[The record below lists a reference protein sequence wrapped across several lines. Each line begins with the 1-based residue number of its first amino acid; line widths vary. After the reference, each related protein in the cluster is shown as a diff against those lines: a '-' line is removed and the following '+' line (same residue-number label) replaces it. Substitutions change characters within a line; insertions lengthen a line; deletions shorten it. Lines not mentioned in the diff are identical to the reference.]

1 MTPNSFLRRVVKVFF
16 GTLGAQAITLLSTL
30 LLARLYTPAE
40 MGQFNVWFA
49 FLTVGAVV
57 VTARY
62 ELAFFALKSEAQSS
76 VLGKLI
82 FSLSALLSLSLTV
95 ALFAV
100 DIATPWLPEGIS
112 AYIAP
117 LGVAVFVSSLNI
129 SLLSLLALHQ
139 RFAALGVARVGFAAS
154 VALAQVIAGLLSLG
168 ASGLIYGQLLGSLLA
183 VACMVACL
191 DRHWLRGA
199 CNAPAQAMGQV
210 GSAYR
215 SFPLYSLPADLLNNV
230 ARQLPVMMIAAK
242 FGNDAGGWYG
252 LTLKMMGAP
261 ISLLATSI
269 LDVFK
274 EQAARDYR
282 EQGNCLRI
290 YKKTLASLALVALPP
305 FILLFFISEYIFGML
320 FGPQWQQSGTYAK
333 LMIPMFYTAF
343 IASPLSYTIYIAQK
357 QKYDLIWQAT
367 LLTIS
372 VAIFTLAPNAEAAI
386 RGFSLSYAVMYCI
399 YLSMSYYFA
408 RGMR

>member
-1 MTPNSFLRRVVKVFF
+1 MAPNSFLRRVVKVFF

-30 LLARLYTPAE
+30 LLARLYTPSE

-62 ELAFFALKSEAQSS
+62 ELAFFSLKSEAQSPA
-76 VLGKLI
+76 LGKLI
-82 FSLSALLSLSLTV
+82 FCLSALLSLTLSIALLV
-95 ALFAV
+95 AS
-100 DIATPWLPEGIS
+100 IATPWLPEGIS
-112 AYIAP
+112 TYITP
-117 LGVAVFVSSLNI
+117 LGIAVFVSSLNT

-139 RFAALGVARVGFAAS
+139 RFTALGIARVGFATS
-154 VALAQVIAGLLSLG
+154 VALAQIIAGLLAQG
-168 ASGLIYGQLLGSLLA
+168 TSGLIYGQLLGSLLA
-183 VACMVACL
+183 VAGIIACL
-191 DRHWLRGA
+191 DKQWLQAARG
-199 CNAPAQAMGQV
+199 APAQALSQARF
-210 GSAYR
+210 AYK

-230 ARQLPVMMIAAK
+230 ARQLPVMMIAAR
-242 FGNDAGGWYG
+242 FGNDASGWYG

-290 YKKTLASLALVALPP
+290 YKKTLVSLALIALPP
-305 FILLFFISEYIFGML
+305 FALLFFLSEYL
-320 FGPQWQQSGTYAK
+320 FGTLFGSQWHQSGVYAR

-357 QKYDLIWQAT
+357 QKYDLIWQAV
-367 LLTIS
+367 LLAIS
-372 VAIFTLAPNAEAAI
+372 VAIFGFAPDAEYAI
-386 RGFSLSYAVMYCI
+386 RWFSLSYAVMYCI
-399 YLSMSYYFA
+399 YLSMSYHFA
-408 RGMR
+408 RGKR

>member
-1 MTPNSFLRRVVKVFF
+1 MASHSFLRRVVKVFF

-30 LLARLYTPAE
+30 LLARLYTPSE

-49 FLTVGAVV
+49 FLTIGAVV

-62 ELAFFALKSEAQSS
+62 ELAFFSLRSEAQSP

-82 FSLSALLSLSLTV
+82 FNLSALLSLILSI
-95 ALFAV
+95 ALFAASV
-100 DIATPWLPEGIS
+100 ATSWVPEGIS
-112 AYIAP
+112 TYIAP
-117 LGVAVFVSSLNI
+117 LGVAVFASSLNT

-139 RFAALGVARVGFAAS
+139 RFTALGIARVGFATS
-154 VALAQVIAGLLSLG
+154 VAAAQIFAGLMALG
-168 ASGLIYGQLLGSLLA
+168 ASGLIYGQLLGSVLA
-183 VACMVACL
+183 VACIIACL
-191 DRHWLRGA
+191 DRKWLQAARD
-199 CNAPAQAMGQV
+199 APAQALAQV
-210 GSAYR
+210 RSNYR
-215 SFPLYSLPADLLNNV
+215 SFPFYSLPADLLNNV
-230 ARQLPVMMIAAK
+230 ARQLPVMMIATR
-242 FGNDAGGWYG
+242 FGNEASGWYG

-290 YKKTLASLALVALPP
+290 YKKTLVSLALLALPP
-305 FILLFFISEYIFGML
+305 FTLLFFISEYLFSTL
-320 FGPQWQQSGTYAK
+320 FGPQWQQSGTYAR

-357 QKYDLIWQAT
+357 QKYDLIWQAV
-367 LLTIS
+367 LLAIS
-372 VAIFTLAPNAEAAI
+372 IAIFGLASDAEQAI
-386 RGFSLSYAVMYCI
+386 RWFSLSYAMMYCI
-399 YLSMSYYFA
+399 YLSMSYHFA
-408 RGMR
+408 RGKR